1 MISFIIISLYI
12 AVIIAL
18 YGTPHSLSATYYSL
32 NYKFTFSLILILAVA
47 FSFNEFM
54 TPEKWQFLPFLFLS
68 GILFVGFAPDFRS
81 DNLTDRVHT
90 GAAIISLI
98 ASQIWVGIVNPFA
111 LILWSVILIYFL
123 IKYKEQKSIKKVFE
137 NTNIK
142 FWSEIVMLLTT
153 FSSVAR

>member
-54 TPEKWQFLPFLFLS
+54 TPEKW
-68 GILFVGFAPDFRS
+68 
-81 DNLTDRVHT
+81 
-90 GAAIISLI
+90 
-98 ASQIWVGIVNPFA
+98 
-111 LILWSVILIYFL
+111 
-123 IKYKEQKSIKKVFE
+123 
-137 NTNIK
+137 
-142 FWSEIVMLLTT
+142 
-153 FSSVAR
+153 